1 MAIQPETPDHL
12 PADLSSHDPT
22 TNHQD
27 NDQLISDPQRIA
39 DHQLLPDTLPEG
51 DPLDYARPVFL
62 TEPED
67 SYVIKSRPAELSCKV
82 YNFKVIRIQ
91 FGASKLFYNLLLMI
105 LVELLYCTFSHR
117 KHSEVKIVLYIDKN
131 TLY

>member
-1 MAIQPETPDHL
+1 MPILPDTPDHL
-12 PADLSSHDPT
+12 PADLSSHDPA
-22 TNHQD
+22 TNHQED
-27 NDQLISDPQRIA
+27 VQLISDHQLIADHQHIA

-82 YNFKVIRIQ
+82 HHFKVILIQ
-91 FGASKLFYNLLLMI
+91 FGA
-105 LVELLYCTFSHR
+105 
-117 KHSEVKIVLYIDKN
+117 
-131 TLY
+131 

>member
-1 MAIQPETPDHL
+1 MQFFSGSKLVPIKPETPDHL
-12 PADLSSHDPT
+12 PADLSSHDSA
-22 TNHQD
+22 TNHQED
-27 NDQLISDPQRIA
+27 VQLISDHQRIA

-82 YNFKVIRIQ
+82 PHLSNSV
-91 FGASKLFYNLLLMI
+91 LFLIAI
-105 LVELLYCTFSHR
+105 L
-117 KHSEVKIVLYIDKN
+117 
-131 TLY
+131 